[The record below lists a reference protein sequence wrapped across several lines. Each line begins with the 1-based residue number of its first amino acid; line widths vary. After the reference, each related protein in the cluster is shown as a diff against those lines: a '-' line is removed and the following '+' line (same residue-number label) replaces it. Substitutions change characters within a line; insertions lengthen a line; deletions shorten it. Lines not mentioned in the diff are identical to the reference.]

1 MKRPLSYLAAC
12 LTSLTLAQA
21 DPIKITYWDFF
32 GGGDG
37 VRMKQIVEEFNKSQQ
52 DVQVT
57 QTTLTWGE
65 PFYTK
70 VHTAVVSGQTPDVMS
85 YHLSHFPAGIA
96 SKDLRPFTS
105 EELAQAGLKASDF
118 QQSVVA
124 RSLEASKKYG
134 QSDELFGVPLD
145 IHTLVLY
152 YNKSALQKAGML
164 DADGKPMGLENLDAF
179 KKMLTEVKEKA
190 RLTPIAFSSN
200 SADPAS
206 TWRAWYTFFKQQ
218 NGDFLK
224 GDQLSFEDMPS
235 QGKKSLQTI
244 AELAEGGLLTKNT
257 AYPAMVALFS
267 SGRSAFMINGNWEVP
282 TLVDLQK
289 QGKLPFEYG
298 IVPFPRL
305 FDNPDT
311 WGDSHQL
318 AIPNNAKTPPSPEKV
333 AAALKFIAY
342 VIKQPAWAG
351 GGHIPAYLPLQDSD
365 VYKQMSPNSQYSAG
379 AAEHVVLEPALPIFG
394 VGSPSFGAV
403 SNFLIPAVNG
413 QMPVDKGISQF
424 TAELEKFAKKQ
435 Q

>member
-1 MKRPLSYLAAC
+1 MV
-12 LTSLTLAQA
+12 AQA
-21 DPIKITYWDFF
+21 DPIKITFWDFF

-52 DVQVT
+52 EIQVV

-96 SKDLRPFTS
+96 AKDLRPLTS
-105 EELAQAGLKASDF
+105 DELAQAGLKESDF
-118 QQSVVA
+118 QQSVVE

-134 QSDELFGVPLD
+134 QTDQLFGVPLD

-152 YNKSALQKAGML
+152 YNKNILQKAEAL
-164 DADGKPMGLENLDAF
+164 DPEGKPMGLENLDSF
-179 KKMLTEVKEKA
+179 KKMLAQVKEKA
-190 RLTPIAFSSN
+190 RLTPVAYSST

-224 GDQLSFEDMPS
+224 GDQLSFDDMS
-235 QGKKSLQTI
+235 KQGKTALQTI
-244 AELAEGGLLTKNT
+244 SDLAEAGLITKNT

-298 IVPFPRL
+298 IVPFPKL

-311 WGDSHQL
+311 WADSHQL

-342 VIKQPAWAG
+342 VVKQPAWAG
-351 GGHIPAYLPLQDSD
+351 GGHIAAYLPLQESD
-365 VYKQMSPNSQYSAG
+365 VYKQMSPNNQYSAE
-379 AAEHVVLEPALPIFG
+379 AAEHVFLEPPLPIFG
-394 VGSPSFGAV
+394 VGSPSFDAI
-403 SNFLIPAVNG
+403 SNFFIPVVNG
-413 QMPVDKGISQF
+413 QMPVDKGITQF